1 MSPSELWCSVI
12 VPWRLIFAISF
23 WEVSMELMLGSAVV
37 ANTQLLHIPCW
48 CFHRVTPLLGI
59 CAEREITQEMM
70 GSSQEVQKAGGEM
83 EAEGEVDSHV
93 EKWKCSGFW
102 MEMREGKRTRWH
114 DVVWALVAEHRVL
127 PSWWHGG
134 RELSVVWLS
143 TYVCLGFCAAKGSM
157 HDLE

>member
-1 MSPSELWCSVI
+1 
-12 VPWRLIFAISF
+12 
-23 WEVSMELMLGSAVV
+23 MEADICHLLLGSVNGAD
-37 ANTQLLHIPCW
+37 AGQCCGCQHPAPTQHIPCW

-102 MEMREGKRTRWH
+102 MEMHEGKRARWH

-134 RELSVVWLS
+134 RELSVVWLR
-143 TYVCLGFCAAKGSM
+143 T
-157 HDLE
+157 